1 MKVLVTGAAGFI
13 GSNFVGRA
21 LDIEPDFSILA
32 LDKLTYA
39 GNLKNLD
46 DYRDND
52 RFRFVRGDITDAETV
67 GPLMKEVDAV
77 VHMAAETH
85 VDRSIMGPAEFIETN
100 IMGTLVLLEAAREAG
115 VSRFLQISTD
125 EVYGSLG
132 PRGKFTEDTPLAP
145 NSPYSASKAS
155 ADMLVRSFFV
165 TYGFPTLIT
174 RCSNNYGPYQ
184 FPEKLIP
191 LFIAN
196 ALEGRELPIYGD
208 GLQIRDWIHVK
219 DHCGAL
225 LKVLKDGEPGEVYNI
240 GGGNEITNLELTGAI
255 LNILGKPESLIK
267 HVKDRPGHDR
277 RYAIDIAKIN
287 RNLGWEPSVPFK
299 EGMEATVEWYLDNDK
314 WLAEVRSGEYRDYYE
329 RWYGDRC

>member
-46 DYRDND
+46 AYRDND
-52 RFRFVRGDITDAETV
+52 RFHFVRGDITDAETV

-287 RNLGWEPSVPFK
+287 LDLGWEPSVPFK
-299 EGMEATVEWYLDNDK
+299 EGVEATVEWYLDNDK

>member
-46 DYRDND
+46 AYRDND
-52 RFRFVRGDITDAETV
+52 RFHFVRGDITDAETV

-267 HVKDRPGHDR
+267 QLKTGR
-277 RYAIDIAKIN
+277 
-287 RNLGWEPSVPFK
+287 
-299 EGMEATVEWYLDNDK
+299 ATT
-314 WLAEVRSGEYRDYYE
+314 AATR
-329 RWYGDRC
+329 